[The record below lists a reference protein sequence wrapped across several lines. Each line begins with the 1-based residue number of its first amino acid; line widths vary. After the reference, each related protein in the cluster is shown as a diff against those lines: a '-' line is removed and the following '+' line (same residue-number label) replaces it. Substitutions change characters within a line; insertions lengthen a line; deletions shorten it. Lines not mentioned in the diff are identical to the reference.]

1 MRPGK
6 NLANNQHY
14 TAYLLG
20 GFIAGIVGTILC
32 NMYLVI
38 FESITEESYEE
49 LNFVS
54 ISLVTII
61 TSLIGSLVYLWMH
74 KKIRGASTLFV
85 VVGLLVAFVSLV
97 PTVIAPPDFADN
109 FINAVAPMH
118 ILAALSCVI
127 IVPLFVERS
136 RSL

>member
-6 NLANNQHY
+6 NLSNDQHY

-20 GFIAGIVGTILC
+20 GFIAGVIGTILC
-32 NMYLVI
+32 NMYLII
-38 FESITEESYEE
+38 FQSITEESYEE

-61 TSLIGSLVYLWMH
+61 ASLIGSMVYFWMH
-74 KKIRGASTLFV
+74 KRIRGASTLFV
-85 VVGLLVAFVSLV
+85 VVGLLVAFVSLI

-118 ILAALSCVI
+118 ILTALACVI
-127 IVPLFVERS
+127 VVPLFVERS